1 MSLGFSTL
9 VNASFEET
17 LERTRAAL
25 KDAGFGIVSEINI
38 KNTFKEKLGIDYR
51 DYTILGACNPVL
63 AKKALDED
71 PQVGLLLPCNVTVGA
86 EEGGV
91 RVTAVDPSVMLQ
103 PMGDNAVLR
112 EVAMDALP
120 RLKQAID
127 SLG

>member
-9 VNASFEET
+9 VNASFEEA

-38 KNTFKEKLGIDYR
+38 KSTFKEKLGIDYR

-86 EEGGV
+86 EEDGV

-127 SLG
+127 SL

>member
-9 VNASFEET
+9 VNASFEEA

-86 EEGGV
+86 EEDGV

-127 SLG
+127 SL